1 MADWIIPSGIALL
14 LALALP
20 SAIVAAK
27 RSIKGNGRMAG
38 IALAIGAAFAF
49 LHDPRRHETI
59 ESVARRRREDEAGE
73 G

>member
-1 MADWIIPSGIALL
+1 MVAWIATAGVALL
-14 LALALP
+14 LAFALP

-49 LHDPRRHETI
+49 LHDPRSHPTVEQ
-59 ESVARRRREDEAGE
+59 VARRRREDDSGE
-73 G
+73 S